1 MGEDLR
7 SSPRQRAAEIIAR
20 KLPYARGHH
29 RDKLLGGRRIE
40 EWFSG
45 EYPDI
50 EGLLNALAESPYVDT
65 AAPESSRL
73 VSDLVSARGP
83 MFRVFTEEEIGVL
96 VEWIR
101 TLRSTGDPVPRGN
114 VESQAPDRRGDDTGP
129 PWPGMGVGELESTS
143 ASPAQGARSPR
154 LDKRLLYHQLANV
167 ERYPE
172 SVRTAKHYV
181 ERCLARVRRAM
192 WLSRLYPEIR
202 SFEYSRAAFEHRIEA
217 SYREAVDGYRPF
229 IPPPRLSREEYLW
242 LFVQLAPLILVDG
255 CWLRNVGW
263 LYARHPRIAAGLV
276 KIYAD
281 EVGGGD
287 PDASHAAI
295 FRELLRSEGIDLPE
309 VSSDEFIRYG
319 NFTSAVFELP
329 LYLLSISQYPRT
341 YLPELLGL
349 NLAIELS
356 GLGAFYMGLVDE
368 LSYWRIDARIISVH
382 IASDNLASGHAA
394 LAKAAIVAYLDE
406 LGAGYGE
413 REVQRHWQRVW
424 RGYISLRVVAA
435 KAWFDLLIRFV
446 SRFGLKRLQRR
457 WVTQGNRAHRA
468 AG

>member
-1 MGEDLR
+1 MTVGEDMR

-40 EWFSG
+40 EWC

-50 EGLLNALAESPYVDT
+50 EGLLNALAESPYVNS

-73 VSDLVSARGP
+73 ISDLVSARGP
-83 MFRVFTEEEIGVL
+83 MFRVFTEEEIGIV

-101 TLRSTGDPVPRGN
+101 TLGSTGDPVPLGN
-114 VESQAPDRRGDDTGP
+114 IEPQAGDGRGDATG
-129 PWPGMGVGELESTS
+129 PWPGTGVGEPESAS
-143 ASPAQGARSPR
+143 ASPAQNAKSPR
-154 LDKRLLYHQLANV
+154 LDKRLLYYHLVNV

-172 SVRTAKHYV
+172 SSRPAKHYV
-181 ERCLARVRRAM
+181 ERCLVRARRAM
-192 WLSRLYPEIR
+192 WLSRLYPELR
-202 SFEYSRAAFEHRIEA
+202 SFEYSRAAFEHRIEV
-217 SYREAVDGYRPF
+217 SYRQAVDAYRPF

-255 CWLRNVGW
+255 CWLRNVGC
-263 LYARHPRIAAGLV
+263 LYARHPGIAAGLV

-295 FRELLRSEGIDLPE
+295 FRELLRSEGIDLPD
-309 VSSDEFIRYG
+309 VSSDEFVRYG
-319 NFTSAVFELP
+319 KFTSSVFDLP
-329 LYLLSISQYPRT
+329 AYLLSISQYPRT
-341 YLPELLGL
+341 FLPELLGL

-356 GLGAFYMGLVDE
+356 GLGAFYMQLVDE

-394 LAKAAIVAYLDE
+394 LAKAAIVAYLDV

-413 REVQRHWQRVW
+413 REVQRHWRRVW
-424 RGYISLRVVAA
+424 RGYVSLRVVAA
-435 KAWFDLLIRFV
+435 KTCFDLLIRFV
-446 SRFGLKRLQRR
+446 SRFGLKRVQRR
-457 WVTQGNRAHRA
+457 WVT
-468 AG
+468 

>member
-1 MGEDLR
+1 MTVGEHLR

-45 EYPDI
+45 AYPDI

-65 AAPESSRL
+65 AAPERSRL
-73 VSDLVSARGP
+73 ISDLVSARGP
-83 MFRVFTEEEIGVL
+83 MFRVFTDEEIGIL

-101 TLRSTGDPVPRGN
+101 TLRSTGDRVPRGN
-114 VESQAPDRRGDDTGP
+114 VEPRAPDGRGDDTGP
-129 PWPGMGVGELESTS
+129 WLGMGVGEPASAS
-143 ASPAQGARSPR
+143 ASPDQDAGSPR
-154 LDKRLLYHQLANV
+154 LDKRLLYYQLVNA

-172 SVRTAKHYV
+172 SSRPAKHYV
-181 ERCLARVRRAM
+181 ERCLARARRAM
-192 WLSRLYPEIR
+192 WLSRLYPELR
-202 SFEYSRAAFEHRIEA
+202 SFEYSRAAFEHRIEV
-217 SYREAVDGYRPF
+217 SYREAVDAYRPF

-255 CWLRNVGW
+255 CWLRNVGC
-263 LYARHPRIAAGLV
+263 LYARHPVIAAGLV
-276 KIYAD
+276 KIYSD

-309 VSSDEFIRYG
+309 VSSDEFSRYG

-341 YLPELLGL
+341 FLPELLGL

-356 GLGAFYMGLVDE
+356 GLGAFYMKLVDE

-382 IASDNLASGHAA
+382 ISSDNLASGHAA

-424 RGYISLRVVAA
+424 RGYVSLRVVAA
-435 KAWFDLLIRFV
+435 KTWFDLLIRFV
-446 SRFGLKRLQRR
+446 SRFGLKRVQRR
-457 WVTQGNRAHRA
+457 WVI
-468 AG
+468 

>member
-1 MGEDLR
+1 MTLGEDLR

-45 EYPDI
+45 EYPDL
-50 EGLLNALAESPYVDT
+50 EGLLNALAESPYVNA

-73 VSDLVSARGP
+73 ISDLISARGP
-83 MFRVFTEEEIGVL
+83 MFRVFTEEEIGIV

-101 TLRSTGDPVPRGN
+101 TLRSTGGPVPRGN
-114 VESQAPDRRGDDTGP
+114 VEPQARDDGRGDDTGP
-129 PWPGMGVGELESTS
+129 WPGTGVGEPESAS
-143 ASPAQGARSPR
+143 ASPAQDARSVR
-154 LDKRLLYHQLANV
+154 LDKRLLYYQLVNV
-167 ERYPE
+167 ERCPE
-172 SVRTAKHYV
+172 SVRPAKHYV
-181 ERCLARVRRAM
+181 ARCLARARRAM
-192 WLSRLYPEIR
+192 WLSRLYPELR
-202 SFEYSRAAFEHRIEA
+202 PFEYSRAAFEHRIEV
-217 SYREAVDGYRPF
+217 SYREAVDAYRPF
-229 IPPPRLSREEYLW
+229 VPPPRLSREEYLW

-255 CWLRNVGW
+255 CWLRNVGC
-263 LYARHPRIAAGLV
+263 LYACHPGIAAGLV

-287 PDASHAAI
+287 HDASHAAI

-319 NFTSAVFELP
+319 KFTSSIFELP

-341 YLPELLGL
+341 FLPELLGL

-368 LSYWRIDARIISVH
+368 LSYWRIDPRIITVH

-394 LAKAAIVAYLDE
+394 LAKAAIGTYLDE
-406 LGAGYGE
+406 LGASYGE
-413 REVQRHWQRVW
+413 REVQRHWRRVW
-424 RGYISLRVVAA
+424 RGYVSLRVVAA
-435 KAWFDLLIRFV
+435 KTWFDLLIRFV
-446 SRFGLKRLQRR
+446 SRFGLKRVQRR
-457 WVTQGNRAHRA
+457 WVT
-468 AG
+468 